1 MTTFNSAS
9 HINFLEKLPKDF
21 KEFMK
26 TQFDLNC
33 STVCFKPD
41 ENGSLSEDAKI
52 VMVAYKAWEVKSA
65 ECNMH
70 LLRALNAE
78 KQLETVTKPDCFWND
93 DDEDGMTYSTLGEL
107 LESTKDGE
115 FFTLLNVGR
124 SVQIDNVLLVVDH
137 HKKSFVVVDDVKDG
151 KKVLAMKNMRLNA
164 QSKPFNL
171 NSLIPEGVART
182 KGKSKKMEKF

>member
-1 MTTFNSAS
+1 MATFNSAS

-21 KEFMK
+21 KEFMQA
-26 TQFDLNC
+26 QFDLNC

-65 ECNMH
+65 ECSMY
-70 LLRALNAE
+70 LLRALTAE
-78 KQLETVTKPDCFWND
+78 KQVEAVTKPDCFWND
-93 DDEDGMTYSTLGEL
+93 DDEDGLTYSTLGEL
-107 LESTKDGE
+107 LESTKEGE

-137 HKKSFVVVDDVKDG
+137 HKKSFVVVDDVKEG
-151 KKVLAMKNMRLNA
+151 KKVLSMKNMRLAA

-171 NSLIPEGVART
+171 NSLLPAGVARK
-182 KGKSKKMEKF
+182 KGKSKKMEKI